1 VVGGVRVCHLVG
13 DRRGGSEPHH
23 AERGSEGL
31 LAQLYR
37 GIRVWGGQ
45 PQGAASP

>member
-31 LAQLYR
+31 WVPLPEPQCIGLQLL
-37 GIRVWGGQ
+37 
-45 PQGAASP
+45 